1 MAPLKLGVSNDTKTE
16 GGGLVR
22 RVLDVASRGRHGAT
36 VSPVA
41 APDPTSRADCVIQIV
56 PLTNIS
62 ALIKCSISTR
72 ATTKRT
78 YVNGAAEGISVVD
91 LIRIDADR
99 GARLIITLCRISP
112 VASSI
117 AVPALVVRRLVPLVL
132 IRHPICRTRTR
143 IRVDAVG
150 DNSRA

>member
-16 GGGLVR
+16 GGVLVR
-22 RVLDVASRGRHGAT
+22 RVLDVANRGRPGAIVT
-36 VSPVA
+36 PVA
-41 APDPTSRADCVIQIV
+41 APVPTSRADCVIQIV

-112 VASSI
+112 VASPSI
-117 AVPALVVRRLVPLVL
+117 AGPALVVRRLVPLVL
-132 IRHPICRTRTR
+132 SRHPIYRTR
-143 IRVDAVG
+143 VG